1 VGSGTYTTTAV
12 SGATFYNWAASNG
25 TVVSGQGTPSAV
37 VQFSTGSSA
46 TVSVAARN
54 SCNNQSTVQTFPVM
68 LVSNPSSPT
77 WLPHNPA
84 LCVGN
89 SYTFAVDPVAGLTYE
104 WSVEGTGFQIL
115 GGNGTASINLKIG
128 AGTGT
133 LHVKAVN
140 SIGCES
146 QVITKEITA
155 EGASQTFNV
164 SGNGSICPGE
174 STTIHLDASDIN
186 A

>member
-1 VGSGTYTTTAV
+1 QVGTFFTLFSRTGRVELDGSIVIQISQEAACPPQDPPGPITGNSAVCQVGSGTYTTTAV

-89 SYTFAVDPVAGLTYE
+89 SYTFAVDPVAGL
-104 WSVEGTGFQIL
+104 
-115 GGNGTASINLKIG
+115 
-128 AGTGT
+128 
-133 LHVKAVN
+133 
-140 SIGCES
+140 
-146 QVITKEITA
+146 
-155 EGASQTFNV
+155 
-164 SGNGSICPGE
+164 
-174 STTIHLDASDIN
+174 
-186 A
+186 